1 MLMRGDTS
9 MPKTLL
15 GISVVATLIAAIPAS
30 FAAHAQVSVAP
41 AATDYVPLA
50 RLADA
55 APVVLRVQVKKATVI
70 DAARAPDV
78 PPSMARLLIEAQVM
92 NLIRGKAGI
101 AESIRYLVDVPRDAR
116 GKVPK
121 LKKAQ
126 FLLFARPG
134 TKPGEVQLVNKDAQI
149 AWTPAAEQQVRTIV
163 TDLVSPT
170 APPAIRGI
178 REALHVRGNLQGE
191 GETQIFLATTTGD
204 PVSITVLRRPGL
216 AARWA
221 VSLTEI
227 VDEAAAP
234 PRRGTLLWYR
244 LACSLP
250 RQLPDRTLVSD
261 TPADNDLARRDYNFV
276 LEQLGPCR

>member
-1 MLMRGDTS
+1 
-9 MPKTLL
+9 MPHALKSLAAATALTVA
-15 GISVVATLIAAIPAS
+15 ISGGFPIVYGAN
-30 FAAHAQVSVAP
+30 AQVSSETEGPGYVA
-41 AATDYVPLA
+41 LA

-55 APVVLRVQVKKATVI
+55 APQVLRVQVKKTTVV
-70 DAARAPDV
+70 DPARAPDV
-78 PPSMARLLIEAQVM
+78 APTMARLFVEAQVL
-92 NLIRGKAGI
+92 NLIRGKQGVS
-101 AESIRYLVDVPRDAR
+101 ESIRYLVDVPRNAK
-116 GKVPK
+116 GNVPK
-121 LKKAQ
+121 LKKQQ

-134 TKPGEVQLVNKDAQI
+134 TRAGEVQLVSKDAQV
-149 AWTPAAEQQVRTIV
+149 AWTAATEQQVRTIV
-163 TDLVSPT
+163 TELVST
-170 APPAIRGI
+170 GAPPAIKGI

-191 GETQIFLATTTGD
+191 GETQVFLATSTGD

-216 AARWA
+216 APRWA

-234 PRRGTLLWYR
+234 PKRNTLLWYR

-250 RQLPDRTLVSD
+250 REIPARALVSD

>member
-1 MLMRGDTS
+1 MTRAL
-9 MPKTLL
+9 
-15 GISVVATLIAAIPAS
+15 ISIATATGLSAAVFCGFPA
-30 FAAHAQVSVAP
+30 AAQPLQAP
-41 AATDYVPLA
+41 AGTDYVTLA
-50 RLADA
+50 GLADT
-55 APVVLRVQVKKATVI
+55 APQVLNVQIRKTTVV

-78 PPSMARLLIEAQVM
+78 PANMARLFVEAQVL
-92 NLIRGKAGI
+92 NLIRGKAGVT
-101 AESIRYLVDVPRDAR
+101 ESIRYLVDVPRDAR
-116 GKVPK
+116 GKLPK

-126 FLLFARPG
+126 FLLFTRAGSR
-134 TKPGEVQLVNKDAQI
+134 PGEVQLVAKNAQVP
-149 AWTPAAEQQVRTIV
+149 WSAAVEQQVRAIV
-163 TDLVSPT
+163 TELVAPG

-191 GETQIFLATTTGD
+191 GETQVFLATATGD

-234 PRRGTLLWYR
+234 PRPGTLLWYR
-244 LACSLP
+244 LACFLP
-250 RQLPDRTLVSD
+250 AQIPQRALVSD

-276 LEQLGPCR
+276 LEQLGPCRR

>member
-1 MLMRGDTS
+1 
-9 MPKTLL
+9 MPHALRSLAAATALTIA
-15 GISVVATLIAAIPAS
+15 ISGGFPIVYGAN
-30 FAAHAQVSVAP
+30 AQVSSETDAP
-41 AATDYVPLA
+41 GYVSLA

-55 APVVLRVQVKKATVI
+55 APQVLRVQVKKTTVV
-70 DAARAPDV
+70 DPARAPDV
-78 PPSMARLLIEAQVM
+78 VPGMARLFVEAQVL
-92 NLIRGKAGI
+92 NLIRGKQGVS
-101 AESIRYLVDVPRDAR
+101 ESIRYLVDVPRNTK
-116 GKVPK
+116 GNVPK
-121 LKKAQ
+121 LKKQQ

-134 TKPGEVQLVNKDAQI
+134 TRAGEIQLVAKDAQI
-149 AWTPAAEQQVRTIV
+149 AWTQATEQQVRTIV
-163 TDLVSPT
+163 TELVTPG
-170 APPAIRGI
+170 APPAIKGI

-191 GETQIFLATTTGD
+191 GETQVFLATATGD

-234 PRRGTLLWYR
+234 PRRNTLLWYR
-244 LACSLP
+244 LACFLP
-250 RQLPDRTLVSD
+250 REIPARALVSD

>member
-1 MLMRGDTS
+1 
-9 MPKTLL
+9 MPHALK
-15 GISVVATLIAAIPAS
+15 SIAAALTLTIAIPGT
-30 FAAHAQVSVAP
+30 FPFVYGLNAQVSSE
-41 AATDYVPLA
+41 TDGPGYVTLA

-55 APVVLRVQVKKATVI
+55 APQVMRVQVKKATVVE
-70 DAARAPDV
+70 AERAPDLA
-78 PPSMARLLIEAQVM
+78 PGMARLFVEAQVL
-92 NLIRGKAGI
+92 NLIRGKQGVS
-101 AESIRYLVDVPRDAR
+101 ESIRYLVDVPRDGR

-121 LKKAQ
+121 LKKQQ

-134 TKPGEVQLVNKDAQI
+134 TRPGEIQLVAKEGQI
-149 AWTPAAEQQVRTIV
+149 AWSAAAEQQVRTIV
-163 TDLVSPT
+163 TELVAT
-170 APPAIRGI
+170 GAPPAIRGI

-191 GETQIFLATTTGD
+191 GETQVFLATSTGD

-234 PRRGTLLWYR
+234 PRRNTLLWYR

-250 RQLPDRTLVSD
+250 RDLPARTLVSD

>member
-1 MLMRGDTS
+1 
-9 MPKTLL
+9 MPHAVKALATIAALTIAIPSGFPIVYRL
-15 GISVVATLIAAIPAS
+15 NAQDSAPVATPGY
-30 FAAHAQVSVAP
+30 VA
-41 AATDYVPLA
+41 LA

-55 APVVLRVQVKKATVI
+55 SPLVMRVQVKKTTVVEPE
-70 DAARAPDV
+70 RAPDV
-78 PPSMARLLIEAQVM
+78 APGMARLFVEAQVL
-92 NLIRGKAGI
+92 NLIRGKSGVS
-101 AESIRYLVDVPRDAR
+101 ESIRYLVDVPRDSR

-134 TKPGEVQLVNKDAQI
+134 SRPGEIQLVAKDGQI
-149 AWTPAAEQQVRTIV
+149 AWSAANEAQVRTIV
-163 TDLVSPT
+163 TDLVTPG
-170 APPAIRGI
+170 APPAIRGV

-191 GETQIFLATTTGD
+191 GETQIFLATANGD

-234 PRRGTLLWYR
+234 PRKGTLLWYR

-250 RQLPDRTLVSD
+250 PQIPARALVSD

-276 LEQLGPCR
+276 LEQLGPCRG

>member
-1 MLMRGDTS
+1 
-9 MPKTLL
+9 MPHALKSLAAATALTIA
-15 GISVVATLIAAIPAS
+15 ISGGFPIAYGAN
-30 FAAHAQVSVAP
+30 AQVSSETEGPGYVA
-41 AATDYVPLA
+41 LA

-55 APVVLRVQVKKATVI
+55 APQVLRVEVKKTTVV
-70 DAARAPDV
+70 DPERAPDV
-78 PPSMARLLIEAQVM
+78 APGMARLFVEAQVL
-92 NLIRGKAGI
+92 NLIRGRQGVS
-101 AESIRYLVDVPRDAR
+101 ESIRYLVDVPRDAR

-121 LKKAQ
+121 LRKQQ

-134 TKPGEVQLVNKDAQI
+134 TRAGEIQLVSKGAQI
-149 AWTPAAEQQVRTIV
+149 AWTQATEQRVRTIV
-163 TDLVSPT
+163 TELVSPG
-170 APPAIRGI
+170 APPAIKGI

-191 GETQIFLATTTGD
+191 GETQVFLATSTGD

-234 PRRGTLLWYR
+234 PRRNSLLWYR
-244 LACSLP
+244 LACFLP
-250 RQLPDRTLVSD
+250 REIPARVLVSD

>member
-1 MLMRGDTS
+1 
-9 MPKTLL
+9 MPHALK
-15 GISVVATLIAAIPAS
+15 SIAAALTLTIAIPGT
-30 FAAHAQVSVAP
+30 FPFVYGLNAQVSSE
-41 AATDYVPLA
+41 TDGPGYVTLA

-55 APVVLRVQVKKATVI
+55 APQVMRVQVKKATVVE
-70 DAARAPDV
+70 AERAPDLA
-78 PPSMARLLIEAQVM
+78 PGMARLFVEAQVL
-92 NLIRGKAGI
+92 NLIRGKQGVS
-101 AESIRYLVDVPRDAR
+101 ESIRYLVDVPRDGR
-116 GKVPK
+116 SKVPK
-121 LKKAQ
+121 LKKQQ

-134 TKPGEVQLVNKDAQI
+134 TRPGEIQLVAKEGQI
-149 AWTPAAEQQVRTIV
+149 AWSAATEQQVRTIV
-163 TDLVSPT
+163 TELVAT
-170 APPAIRGI
+170 GAPPAIRGI

-191 GETQIFLATTTGD
+191 GETQVFLATSTGD

-234 PRRGTLLWYR
+234 PRRNTLLWYR

-250 RQLPDRTLVSD
+250 RDLPARTLVSD

>member
-1 MLMRGDTS
+1 MIRAS
-9 MPKTLL
+9 ITL
-15 GISVVATLIAAIPAS
+15 ATATVCATAIFGANPLAAQGLQTP
-30 FAAHAQVSVAP
+30 V
-41 AATDYVPLA
+41 ATDYGTLA
-50 RLADA
+50 RLADT
-55 APVVLRVQVKKATVI
+55 APQVLRVQVRKATLI
-70 DAARAPDV
+70 ETERAPDV
-78 PPSMARLLIEAQVM
+78 PPNMARLFIEAQVL
-92 NLIRGKAGI
+92 NLIRGRAGVS
-101 AESIRYLVDVPRDAR
+101 ESIRYLVDVPRDAR

-134 TKPGEVQLVNKDAQI
+134 TRAGEVQLVAKDAQVV
-149 AWTPAAEQQVRTIV
+149 WSQPTEQQVRTIV
-163 TDLVSPT
+163 TELVSPG

-191 GETQIFLATTTGD
+191 GETQIFLATATGD

-244 LACSLP
+244 LACFLP
-250 RQLPDRTLVSD
+250 AQIPPRALVSD
-261 TPADNDLARRDYNFV
+261 TAADNDLARRDYNFV
-276 LEQLGPCR
+276 LEQLGPCRA

>member
-1 MLMRGDTS
+1 
-9 MPKTLL
+9 MPHALKSLAAATALTIA
-15 GISVVATLIAAIPAS
+15 ISGGFPIVYAAN
-30 FAAHAQVSVAP
+30 AQVSSETEGPGYVA
-41 AATDYVPLA
+41 LA

-55 APVVLRVQVKKATVI
+55 APQVLRVQVKKTTVV
-70 DAARAPDV
+70 DPARAPDV
-78 PPSMARLLIEAQVM
+78 APGLARLFVEAQVL
-92 NLIRGKAGI
+92 NLIRGRQGVS
-101 AESIRYLVDVPRDAR
+101 ESIRYLVDVPRNAK
-116 GKVPK
+116 GNVPK
-121 LKKAQ
+121 LKKQQ

-134 TKPGEVQLVNKDAQI
+134 TRPGEVQLVSKDAQV
-149 AWTPAAEQQVRTIV
+149 AWTTATEQQVRDIV
-163 TDLVSPT
+163 TELVST
-170 APPAIRGI
+170 GAPPAIKGI

-191 GETQIFLATTTGD
+191 GETQVFLATSTGD

-234 PRRGTLLWYR
+234 PKRNTLLWYR

-250 RQLPDRTLVSD
+250 REIPARALVSD

>member
-1 MLMRGDTS
+1 
-9 MPKTLL
+9 MPHALKSLAAATALTIA
-15 GISVVATLIAAIPAS
+15 ISGGFPIVYAAN
-30 FAAHAQVSVAP
+30 AQVSSETEGPGYVA
-41 AATDYVPLA
+41 LA

-55 APVVLRVQVKKATVI
+55 APQVLRVQVKETTVV
-70 DAARAPDV
+70 DPARAPDV
-78 PPSMARLLIEAQVM
+78 APGLARLFVEAQVL
-92 NLIRGKAGI
+92 NLIRGKQGVS
-101 AESIRYLVDVPRDAR
+101 ESIRYLVDVPRNAK
-116 GKVPK
+116 GNVPK
-121 LKKAQ
+121 LKKQQ

-134 TKPGEVQLVNKDAQI
+134 TRPGEVQLVSKDAQV
-149 AWTPAAEQQVRTIV
+149 AWTAATEQQVRTIV
-163 TDLVSPT
+163 TELVST
-170 APPAIRGI
+170 GAPPAIKGI

-191 GETQIFLATTTGD
+191 GETQVFLATSTGD

-234 PRRGTLLWYR
+234 PKRNTLLWYR

-250 RQLPDRTLVSD
+250 REIPARALVSD

>member
-1 MLMRGDTS
+1 
-9 MPKTLL
+9 MPHVLKTLA
-15 GISVVATLIAAIPAS
+15 SIAALSIAIPS
-30 FAAHAQVSVAP
+30 GFPIVYRVNAQVSAETSSVGYVA
-41 AATDYVPLA
+41 LA
-50 RLADA
+50 RLSDA
-55 APVVLRVQVKKATVI
+55 SPQVMRVQVKKATVI
-70 DAARAPDV
+70 EPERAPDV
-78 PPSMARLLIEAQVM
+78 PATMARLFVEAQVL
-92 NLIRGKAGI
+92 NLIRGKAGVS
-101 AESIRYLVDVPRDAR
+101 ESIRYLVDVPRDAR

-134 TKPGEVQLVNKDAQI
+134 SRPGEVQLVAKNAQI
-149 AWTPAAEQQVRTIV
+149 PWTAANEAQVRTIV
-163 TDLVSPT
+163 TDLVTPGT
-170 APPAIRGI
+170 PPAIRGI

-234 PRRGTLLWYR
+234 PRKGTLLWYR

-250 RQLPDRTLVSD
+250 PQIPARALVSD

-276 LEQLGPCR
+276 LEQLGPCQG

>member
-1 MLMRGDTS
+1 
-9 MPKTLL
+9 MPHALKSLAAATALTIA
-15 GISVVATLIAAIPAS
+15 ISGGFPIVYAAN
-30 FAAHAQVSVAP
+30 AQVSSETEGPGYVA
-41 AATDYVPLA
+41 LA

-55 APVVLRVQVKKATVI
+55 APQVLRVQVKKTTVV
-70 DAARAPDV
+70 DPARAPDV
-78 PPSMARLLIEAQVM
+78 APTMARLFVEAQVL
-92 NLIRGKAGI
+92 NLIRGKQGVS
-101 AESIRYLVDVPRDAR
+101 ESIRYLVDVPRNAK
-116 GKVPK
+116 GNVPK
-121 LKKAQ
+121 LKKQQ

-134 TKPGEVQLVNKDAQI
+134 TRPGEVQLVSKDAQV
-149 AWTPAAEQQVRTIV
+149 AWTAATEQQVRTIV
-163 TDLVSPT
+163 TELVST
-170 APPAIRGI
+170 GAPPAIKGI

-191 GETQIFLATTTGD
+191 GETQVFLATSTGD

-234 PRRGTLLWYR
+234 PKRNTLLWYR

-250 RQLPDRTLVSD
+250 REIPARALVSD

>member
-1 MLMRGDTS
+1 
-9 MPKTLL
+9 MPHALKSLAAATALTIA
-15 GISVVATLIAAIPAS
+15 ISGGFPIVYAAN
-30 FAAHAQVSVAP
+30 AQVSSETEGPGYVA
-41 AATDYVPLA
+41 LA

-55 APVVLRVQVKKATVI
+55 APQVLRVQVKKTTVV
-70 DAARAPDV
+70 DPARAPDV
-78 PPSMARLLIEAQVM
+78 APGLARLFVEAQVL
-92 NLIRGKAGI
+92 NLIRGKQGVS
-101 AESIRYLVDVPRDAR
+101 ESIRYLVDVPRNAK
-116 GKVPK
+116 GNVPK
-121 LKKAQ
+121 LKKQQ

-134 TKPGEVQLVNKDAQI
+134 TRPGEVQLVSKDAQV
-149 AWTPAAEQQVRTIV
+149 AWTAATEQQVRTIV
-163 TDLVSPT
+163 TELVST
-170 APPAIRGI
+170 GAPPAIKGI

-191 GETQIFLATTTGD
+191 GETQVFLATSTGD

-234 PRRGTLLWYR
+234 PKRNTLLWYR

-250 RQLPDRTLVSD
+250 REIPARALVSD

>member
-1 MLMRGDTS
+1 
-9 MPKTLL
+9 MPHALKSLAAATALTIA
-15 GISVVATLIAAIPAS
+15 ISGGFPIVYAAN
-30 FAAHAQVSVAP
+30 AQVSSETEGPGYVA
-41 AATDYVPLA
+41 LA

-55 APVVLRVQVKKATVI
+55 APQVLRVQVKKTTVV
-70 DAARAPDV
+70 DPARAPDV
-78 PPSMARLLIEAQVM
+78 APTMARLFVEAQVL
-92 NLIRGKAGI
+92 NLIRGKQGVS
-101 AESIRYLVDVPRDAR
+101 ESIRYLVDVPRNAK
-116 GKVPK
+116 GNVPK
-121 LKKAQ
+121 LKKQQ

-134 TKPGEVQLVNKDAQI
+134 TRAGEVQLVSKDAQV
-149 AWTPAAEQQVRTIV
+149 AWTAATEQQVRTIV
-163 TDLVSPT
+163 TELVST
-170 APPAIRGI
+170 GAPPAIKGI

-191 GETQIFLATTTGD
+191 GETQVFLATSTGD

-216 AARWA
+216 APRWA

-234 PRRGTLLWYR
+234 PKRNTLLWYR

-250 RQLPDRTLVSD
+250 REIPARALVSD

>member
-1 MLMRGDTS
+1 
-9 MPKTLL
+9 MPHALRSLAAATALTIA
-15 GISVVATLIAAIPAS
+15 ISGGFPIVYAAN
-30 FAAHAQVSVAP
+30 AQVSSETEGPGYVA
-41 AATDYVPLA
+41 LA

-55 APVVLRVQVKKATVI
+55 APQVLRVQVKKTTVV
-70 DAARAPDV
+70 DPARAPDV
-78 PPSMARLLIEAQVM
+78 APTMARLFVEAQVL
-92 NLIRGKAGI
+92 NLIRGKQGVS
-101 AESIRYLVDVPRDAR
+101 ESIRYLVDVPRNAK
-116 GKVPK
+116 GNGPK
-121 LKKAQ
+121 LRKQQ

-134 TKPGEVQLVNKDAQI
+134 TRPGEVQLVSKDAQV
-149 AWTPAAEQQVRTIV
+149 AWTAATEQQVRTIV
-163 TDLVSPT
+163 TELVST
-170 APPAIRGI
+170 GAPPAIKGI

-191 GETQIFLATTTGD
+191 GETQVFLATSTGD

-234 PRRGTLLWYR
+234 PKRNTLLWYR

-250 RQLPDRTLVSD
+250 REIPARALVSD

>member
-1 MLMRGDTS
+1 
-9 MPKTLL
+9 MPHALK
-15 GISVVATLIAAIPAS
+15 SIAAALTLTIAIPGT
-30 FAAHAQVSVAP
+30 FPFVYGVNAQVSSE
-41 AATDYVPLA
+41 TDGPGYVTLA

-55 APVVLRVQVKKATVI
+55 APQVMRVQVKKATMVE
-70 DAARAPDV
+70 AERAPDLA
-78 PPSMARLLIEAQVM
+78 PGMARLFVEAQVL
-92 NLIRGKAGI
+92 NLIRGKQGVS
-101 AESIRYLVDVPRDAR
+101 ESIRYLVDVPRDGR

-121 LKKAQ
+121 LKKQQ

-134 TKPGEVQLVNKDAQI
+134 TRPGEVQLVAKEGQI
-149 AWTPAAEQQVRTIV
+149 AWSAAAEQQVRAIV
-163 TDLVSPT
+163 TELVAT
-170 APPAIRGI
+170 GAPPAIRGI

-191 GETQIFLATTTGD
+191 GETQVFLATSTGD

-216 AARWA
+216 ATRWA

-234 PRRGTLLWYR
+234 PRRNTLLWYR

-250 RQLPDRTLVSD
+250 RELPARTLVSD

>member
-1 MLMRGDTS
+1 
-9 MPKTLL
+9 MPHALKTLASITAL
-15 GISVVATLIAAIPAS
+15 SIAIPS
-30 FAAHAQVSVAP
+30 GLPIVYRVNAQVSGETVSVGYVA
-41 AATDYVPLA
+41 LA

-55 APVVLRVQVKKATVI
+55 SPQVLRVQVKKTTLIEAE
-70 DAARAPDV
+70 RAPDV
-78 PPSMARLLIEAQVM
+78 PATMARLFVEAQVL
-92 NLIRGKAGI
+92 NLIRGKAGVS
-101 AESIRYLVDVPRDAR
+101 ESIRYLVDVPRDAR

-121 LKKAQ
+121 LKKQQ

-134 TKPGEVQLVNKDAQI
+134 SRPGEVQLVSKDAHI
-149 AWTPAAEQQVRTIV
+149 PWTAANEAQVRTIV
-163 TDLVSPT
+163 TDLVTPG

-191 GETQIFLATTTGD
+191 GETQIFLATANGD

-234 PRRGTLLWYR
+234 PRKGTLLWYR

-250 RQLPDRTLVSD
+250 AQIPARALVSD

-276 LEQLGPCR
+276 LEQLGPCRG

>member
-1 MLMRGDTS
+1 MRPALKPLA
-9 MPKTLL
+9 MTLAL
-15 GISVVATLIAAIPAS
+15 TAAIPGAYP
-30 FAAHAQVSVAP
+30 FVYRANAQVSSE
-41 AATDYVPLA
+41 TDGPGYVTLA

-55 APVVLRVQVKKATVI
+55 APQVLRVQVKKATVI
-70 DAARAPDV
+70 EPERAPDV
-78 PPSMARLLIEAQVM
+78 APTMARLFVEAQVL
-92 NLIRGKAGI
+92 NLIRGKQGVS
-101 AESIRYLVDVPRDAR
+101 ESIRYLVDVPRDAR

-121 LKKAQ
+121 LKKQQ

-134 TKPGEVQLVNKDAQI
+134 TRPGEIQLVAKDAQV
-149 AWTPAAEQQVRTIV
+149 AWSAGAEQRVRAIV
-163 TDLVSPT
+163 TEIVNPG
-170 APPAIRGI
+170 APPAIKGI

-191 GETQIFLATTTGD
+191 GETQVFLATATGD

-234 PRRGTLLWYR
+234 PRRNTLLWYR
-244 LACSLP
+244 LACFLP
-250 RQLPDRTLVSD
+250 REIPARVLVSD

>member
-1 MLMRGDTS
+1 MRPALKPLA
-9 MPKTLL
+9 MTLAL
-15 GISVVATLIAAIPAS
+15 TAAIPGGYPFVYRAN
-30 FAAHAQVSVAP
+30 AQVSSE
-41 AATDYVPLA
+41 TDGPGYVTLA

-55 APVVLRVQVKKATVI
+55 APQVLRVQVKKATVI
-70 DAARAPDV
+70 EPERAPDV
-78 PPSMARLLIEAQVM
+78 APTMARLFVEAQVL
-92 NLIRGKAGI
+92 NLIRGKQGVS
-101 AESIRYLVDVPRDAR
+101 ESIRYLVDVPRDAR

-121 LKKAQ
+121 LKKQQ

-134 TKPGEVQLVNKDAQI
+134 TRPGEIQLVAKDAQV
-149 AWTPAAEQQVRTIV
+149 AWSAGAEQRVRAIV
-163 TDLVSPT
+163 TEIVTPG
-170 APPAIRGI
+170 APPAIKGI

-191 GETQIFLATTTGD
+191 GETQVFLATSTGD

-234 PRRGTLLWYR
+234 PRRNTLLWYR
-244 LACSLP
+244 LACFLP
-250 RQLPDRTLVSD
+250 REIPARVLVSD

>member
-1 MLMRGDTS
+1 
-9 MPKTLL
+9 MPHALK
-15 GISVVATLIAAIPAS
+15 SIAAALTLTIAIPGT
-30 FAAHAQVSVAP
+30 FPFVYGLNAQVSSE
-41 AATDYVPLA
+41 TDGPGYVTLA

-55 APVVLRVQVKKATVI
+55 APQVMRVQVKKATVVE
-70 DAARAPDV
+70 AERAPDLA
-78 PPSMARLLIEAQVM
+78 PGMARLFVEAQVL
-92 NLIRGKAGI
+92 NLIRGKQGVS
-101 AESIRYLVDVPRDAR
+101 ESIRYLVDVPRDGR

-121 LKKAQ
+121 LKKQQ

-134 TKPGEVQLVNKDAQI
+134 TRPGEIQLVAKEGQI
-149 AWTPAAEQQVRTIV
+149 AWSAVAEQKVRTIV
-163 TDLVSPT
+163 TELVAT
-170 APPAIRGI
+170 GAPPAIRGV

-191 GETQIFLATTTGD
+191 GETQVFLATSTGD

-234 PRRGTLLWYR
+234 PRRNTLLWYR

-250 RQLPDRTLVSD
+250 RELPARTLVSD

>member
-1 MLMRGDTS
+1 
-9 MPKTLL
+9 MPHALKSLAAATALTVA
-15 GISVVATLIAAIPAS
+15 ISGGFPIVYGAN
-30 FAAHAQVSVAP
+30 AQVSSETEGPGYVA
-41 AATDYVPLA
+41 LA

-55 APVVLRVQVKKATVI
+55 APQVLRVQIKKTTVV
-70 DAARAPDV
+70 DPARAPDV
-78 PPSMARLLIEAQVM
+78 APTMARLFVEAQVL
-92 NLIRGKAGI
+92 NLIRGKQGVS
-101 AESIRYLVDVPRDAR
+101 ESIRYLVDVPRNAK
-116 GKVPK
+116 GNVPK
-121 LKKAQ
+121 LKKQQ

-134 TKPGEVQLVNKDAQI
+134 TRAGEVQLVSKDAQV
-149 AWTPAAEQQVRTIV
+149 AWTATTEQQVRTIV
-163 TDLVSPT
+163 TELVST
-170 APPAIRGI
+170 GAPPAIKGI

-191 GETQIFLATTTGD
+191 GETQVFLATSTGD

-216 AARWA
+216 APRWA

-234 PRRGTLLWYR
+234 PKRNTLLWYR

-250 RQLPDRTLVSD
+250 REIPARALVSD

>member
-1 MLMRGDTS
+1 M
-9 MPKTLL
+9 
-15 GISVVATLIAAIPAS
+15 
-30 FAAHAQVSVAP
+30 
-41 AATDYVPLA
+41 A

-55 APVVLRVQVKKATVI
+55 APQVLRVQVKKTTVV
-70 DAARAPDV
+70 DPARAPDV
-78 PPSMARLLIEAQVM
+78 APGLARLFVEAQVL
-92 NLIRGKAGI
+92 NLIRGKQGVS
-101 AESIRYLVDVPRDAR
+101 ESIRYLVDVPLNAK
-116 GKVPK
+116 GNVPK
-121 LKKAQ
+121 LKKQQ

-134 TKPGEVQLVNKDAQI
+134 TRPGEVQLVSKDAQV
-149 AWTPAAEQQVRTIV
+149 AWTAATEQQVRTIV
-163 TDLVSPT
+163 TELVST
-170 APPAIRGI
+170 GAPPAIKGI

-191 GETQIFLATTTGD
+191 GETQVFLATSTGD

-234 PRRGTLLWYR
+234 PKRNTLLWYR

-250 RQLPDRTLVSD
+250 REIPARALVSD